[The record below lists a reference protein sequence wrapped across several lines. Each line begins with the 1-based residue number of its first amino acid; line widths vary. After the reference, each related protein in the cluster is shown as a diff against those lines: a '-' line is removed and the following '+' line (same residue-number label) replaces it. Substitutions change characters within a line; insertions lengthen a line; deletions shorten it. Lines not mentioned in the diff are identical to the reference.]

1 MKEEPLLSGI
11 KEPQPN
17 APSRSRAACVNL
29 IATTVGTG
37 VLSIPI
43 SFSYTG
49 LIPGLVILC
58 FFAYLSDA
66 SMRFIASASSRMHA
80 SSYAELGERVYGR
93 SGRQLV
99 LWSLLA
105 LLVGAVVQIL
115 ICIVD
120 LIEMLAVEAV
130 GINISREHVTAIIT
144 LGAMPL
150 CMPKQLHALRFLSSA
165 SVLAILFT
173 VGCIIGLAVQA
184 SLTSQNR
191 EHIDPQHVDDTYAV
205 VLPPSA
211 RWSLAIPIHALAFC
225 SQFNINDLQNEL
237 PPLERPMLPAVVHT
251 AMGIAC
257 VIYALV
263 GTTGYMLL
271 GARTVPNIL

>member
-99 LWSLLA
+99 LWSL
-105 LLVGAVVQIL
+105 
-115 ICIVD
+115 
-120 LIEMLAVEAV
+120 
-130 GINISREHVTAIIT
+130 
-144 LGAMPL
+144 
-150 CMPKQLHALRFLSSA
+150 
-165 SVLAILFT
+165 
-173 VGCIIGLAVQA
+173 
-184 SLTSQNR
+184 
-191 EHIDPQHVDDTYAV
+191 
-205 VLPPSA
+205 SA
-211 RWSLAIPIHALAFC
+211 RS
-225 SQFNINDLQNEL
+225 S
-237 PPLERPMLPAVVHT
+237 RS
-251 AMGIAC
+251 
-257 VIYALV
+257 
-263 GTTGYMLL
+263 
-271 GARTVPNIL
+271 